1 MYLESERRCLLSDE
15 TPWGM
20 LLLLLAGV
28 VISIALAAGATWKHR
43 QSIKMILRRRKGDN
57 AQDVVRC
64 QENNSFNH
72 EQQNN
77 LISLKPDT
85 HSP

>member
-1 MYLESERRCLLSDE
+1 MYLGSERRCLSSDE

-77 LISLKPDT
+77 LISLKPDS